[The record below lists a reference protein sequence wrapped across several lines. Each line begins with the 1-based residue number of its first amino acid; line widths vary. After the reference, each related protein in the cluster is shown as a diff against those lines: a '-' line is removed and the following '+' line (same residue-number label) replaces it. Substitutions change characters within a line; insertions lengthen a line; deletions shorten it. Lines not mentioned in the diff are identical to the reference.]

1 MKLILG
7 VTDIPYT
14 NSRSLPTPKAIA
26 KARKKPPRPAAGS
39 ASTVTTG
46 DVAEIL
52 EQKYHIMEVFVD
64 RHEEQIGD
72 ILANSMAG
80 ELENVLMGAP
90 PANDPFGA
98 ATSAIEAEFRAFLDR
113 DEMAEASVPGVP
125 TKAARMGVNHRLKKK
140 RGAPRQSFI
149 DTGLYQASMIAWVDK

>member
-7 VTDIPYT
+7 VVDIPYT

-26 KARKKPPRPAAGS
+26 KARKKPPRPAVGS
-39 ASTVTTG
+39 VSTVTTG

-52 EQKYHIMEVFVD
+52 EKKYHIMEVFVD

-72 ILANSMAG
+72 ILANSLAG

-90 PANDPFGA
+90 PANDPFGG
-98 ATSAIEAEFRAFLDR
+98 ATSKIEAEFRAFLDR

-140 RGAPRQSFI
+140 RGAPRPSFV
-149 DTGLYQASMIAWVDK
+149 DTGLYQASMAAWVEK